1 MRVPG
6 LDTEM
11 LAAGEDELGEVSA
24 DVQWIL
30 MSVYERQ
37 SAADRAIG
45 IIRWEIQKSYGT
57 DDPFRGG
64 GIVGAMLPVCIRS
77 KMRTFFVKRRMSAL
91 QFFSAEIKPIEK
103 PISRLVEAES
113 DLSRVVVIDD
123 SEEALILSDRYF
135 IYRLSVHEYF

>member
-1 MRVPG
+1 
-6 LDTEM
+6 
-11 LAAGEDELGEVSA
+11 
-24 DVQWIL
+24 
-30 MSVYERQ
+30 
-37 SAADRAIG
+37 
-45 IIRWEIQKSYGT
+45 
-57 DDPFRGG
+57 
-64 GIVGAMLPVCIRS
+64 MLPVCIRS

-113 DLSRVVVIDD
+113 DLSQVVVIDD

>member
-1 MRVPG
+1 MKVTG
-6 LDTEM
+6 QNAGM
-11 LAAGEDELGEVSA
+11 LAAGADELGEVSA
-24 DVQWIL
+24 DIQWIL

-77 KMRTFFVKRRMSAL
+77 KMNPFLLKDGNDCIAVFLRGYKT
-91 QFFSAEIKPIEK
+91 
-103 PISRLVEAES
+103 
-113 DLSRVVVIDD
+113 
-123 SEEALILSDRYF
+123 Y
-135 IYRLSVHEYF
+135 